1 MNKKQLEEFK
11 NNFPTTPGI
20 LGRDKYFNSAV
31 LIPLVFKNGEYYL
44 LFQKRSAHI
53 RQGGDICFPG
63 GGFEEE
69 QDRTFLDTALRETYE
84 EIGIKPKDVNIIGQ
98 LDTMVAPIGA
108 VIEIYVGIIE
118 NEVIEAD
125 LELNEEVE
133 KIVLVP
139 MAELKNEPALE
150 YTLHQVVQP
159 SYIDKQGEEHIIFP
173 AKELGLAER
182 YHKPWG
188 HKNHKVWVY
197 KACGEVIWGVTAVI
211 INDLLK
217 RYDLT

>member
-11 NNFPTTPGI
+11 NNFPKTPGI

-31 LIPLVFKNGEYYL
+31 LIPLVFRHGEYYI
-44 LFQKRSAHI
+44 LFQKRAMHI

-69 QDRTFLDTALRETYE
+69 HDKTFLDTALRETHE
-84 EIGIKPKDVNIIGQ
+84 EIGIKPEHVNIIGQ

-108 VIEIYVGIIE
+108 VIEIFVGTIE
-118 NEVIEAD
+118 EEILKKD

-133 KIVLVP
+133 KVVLIP
-139 MAELKNEPALE
+139 LSQLKEHPAKE
-150 YTLHQVVQP
+150 FTLRQLVQP
-159 SYIDKQGEEHIIFP
+159 SYIDENGVEKIIFP
-173 AKELGLAER
+173 AKKLGLPDR
-182 YHKPWG
+182 YQKPWG

-197 KACGEVIWGVTAVI
+197 KVSNEVIWGVTAVI
-211 INDLLK
+211 LNDLLK
-217 RYDLT
+217 RY